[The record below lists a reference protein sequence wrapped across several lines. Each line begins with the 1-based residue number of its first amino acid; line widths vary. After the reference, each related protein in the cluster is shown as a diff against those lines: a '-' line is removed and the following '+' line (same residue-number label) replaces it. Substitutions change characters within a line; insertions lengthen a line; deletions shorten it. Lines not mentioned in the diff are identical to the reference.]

1 VKAGYLASVVG
12 SAIGAVTL
20 GVGGVVVGFV
30 LADNATDGKSAEALG
45 EVFGDLFGI
54 VVVAILVTMA
64 GLWIGATVGCWL
76 GLKVAG
82 HQREGRS
89 ALLLAVLLPVWVVAL
104 SVALNALFGDVPD
117 AVRWIAVAATVV
129 VPPLAARS
137 LALRGAT

>member
-1 VKAGYLASVVG
+1 MKGGYLASVVG
-12 SAIGAVTL
+12 ASIGAAAL
-20 GVGGVVVGFV
+20 GGGGLVVGFV
-30 LADNATDGKSAEALG
+30 LADNATDDNTTGNFG

-54 VVVAILVTMA
+54 VVVAILVMMA

-89 ALLLAVLLPVWVVAL
+89 ALLLAVLLPLWVVGL
-104 SVALNALFGDVPD
+104 SVVLNALFGDVPD
-117 AVRWIAVAATVV
+117 AVGWTAAVATPV